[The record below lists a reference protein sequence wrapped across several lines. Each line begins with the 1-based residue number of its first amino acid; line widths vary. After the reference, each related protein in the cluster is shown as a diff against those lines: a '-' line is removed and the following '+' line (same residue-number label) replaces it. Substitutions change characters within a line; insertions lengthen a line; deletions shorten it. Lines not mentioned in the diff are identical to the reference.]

1 MAACEIR
8 TKTLYKSKVSL
19 CVLFSFFI
27 IIIIII
33 IITPFAFFI
42 IIIIIII
49 IIIVVI
55 IIVIII
61 SECKIDQADFTDW
74 MSLPLFNME

>member
-8 TKTLYKSKVSL
+8 TKALYKSKVSL

-27 IIIIII
+27 IIIII
-33 IITPFAFFI
+33 TPFAFFI

-49 IIIVVI
+49 IVI

>member
-27 IIIIII
+27 IIIII
-33 IITPFAFFI
+33 TPFAFF
-42 IIIIIII
+42 IIII

>member
-8 TKTLYKSKVSL
+8 TKALYKSKVSL

-27 IIIIII
+27 IIIII
-33 IITPFAFFI
+33 TPFAFFI
-42 IIIIIII
+42 IIIIMIII
-49 IIIVVI
+49 II

>member
-27 IIIIII
+27 IIIII
-33 IITPFAFFI
+33 TPFAFFI
-42 IIIIIII
+42 IIIIMIII
-49 IIIVVI
+49 II

>member
-8 TKTLYKSKVSL
+8 TKALYKSKVSL
-19 CVLFSFFI
+19 CVPFSFF
-27 IIIIII
+27 IIII

-42 IIIIIII
+42 IIIIMI
-49 IIIVVI
+49 I

>member
-8 TKTLYKSKVSL
+8 TKALYKSKVSL
-19 CVLFSFFI
+19 CVLFSFFV
-27 IIIIII
+27 III

-42 IIIIIII
+42 IIMIIIII
-49 IIIVVI
+49 IIIIVI

>member
-27 IIIIII
+27 IIIII
-33 IITPFAFFI
+33 TPFAFFI

-49 IIIVVI
+49 IVI

>member
-8 TKTLYKSKVSL
+8 IKALYKSKVSL

-27 IIIIII
+27 IIIII
-33 IITPFAFFI
+33 TPFAFFI
-42 IIIIIII
+42 IIIIMIMII
-49 IIIVVI
+49 I

>member
-1 MAACEIR
+1 MAACEIK
-8 TKTLYKSKVSL
+8 TKTLYKSRVSL
-19 CVLFSFFI
+19 CVLFSFF
-27 IIIIII
+27 IIIII

-49 IIIVVI
+49 VI
-55 IIVIII
+55 IIGIII

>member
-8 TKTLYKSKVSL
+8 TKALYKSKVSL

-27 IIIIII
+27 IIIII
-33 IITPFAFFI
+33 TPFAFCI
-42 IIIIIII
+42 IIIIIIMI
-49 IIIVVI
+49 IIII

>member
-33 IITPFAFFI
+33 TPFAFFI

-49 IIIVVI
+49 IIIVI
-55 IIVIII
+55 IIVFII

>member
-27 IIIIII
+27 IIIII
-33 IITPFAFFI
+33 TPFAFF
-42 IIIIIII
+42 IIIII

>member
-8 TKTLYKSKVSL
+8 TKALYKSKVSL
-19 CVLFSFFI
+19 CVLFSFFV
-27 IIIIII
+27 III

-42 IIIIIII
+42 IIMIIIII
-49 IIIVVI
+49 IIIVI